1 MDWLDIKEFLKDTFG
16 YVVFIAIILFI
27 AIYIVGLQQVVG
39 PSMSP
44 TLENGDILIL
54 DKVTYRFFDIKRND
68 VIAFYSSKSKYLIK
82 RVVGMPGDYVEFKNN
97 QLYINNEL
105 VNEEYLSDNVITE
118 DFSLNSLGY
127 QIIPEDMYFVLGD
140 NRTNSSDSRD
150 YDIGLIKKEDILGKV
165 RFRLWPMNQ
174 MKFVK

>member
-16 YVVFIAIILFI
+16 YIIYILIILFI
-27 AIYIVGLQQVVG
+27 AVYIVGLQQVVG

-54 DKVTYRFFDIKRND
+54 DKATYKLFDIKRND

-82 RVVGMPGDYVEFKNN
+82 RVIGMPGDYIEFKNN
-97 QLYINNEL
+97 NLYINNKL
-105 VNEEYLSDNVITE
+105 VEEEYLDESIITE
-118 DFSLNSLGY
+118 DFNLYSLGY
-127 QIIPEDMYFVLGD
+127 SKIPEDMYFVLGD
-140 NRTNSSDSRD
+140 NRSNSSDSRD
-150 YDIGLIKKEDILGKV
+150 STIGLIKKKDIIGKV
-165 RFRLWPMNQ
+165 RFRIWPLNQ

>member
-82 RVVGMPGDYVEFKNN
+82 RVIGMPGDYIEFKNN

-105 VNEEYLSDNVITE
+105 VKEEYLNENVITE

-127 QIIPEDMYFVLGD
+127 QKIPEDMYFVVGD

-150 YDIGLIKKEDILGKV
+150 YDIGLIKEEDILGKV
-165 RFRLWPMNQ
+165 RFRLWPLNQ
-174 MKFVK
+174 MKFIK

>member
-82 RVVGMPGDYVEFKNN
+82 RVIGMPGDYIEFKNN
-97 QLYINNEL
+97 EL
-105 VNEEYLSDNVITE
+105 VKEEYLNENVITE
-118 DFSLNSLGY
+118 DFSLNSIGY
-127 QIIPEDMYFVLGD
+127 QKIPEDMYFVVGD

-150 YDIGLIKKEDILGKV
+150 YDIGLIKEEDILGKV
-165 RFRLWPMNQ
+165 RFRLWPLNQ
-174 MKFVK
+174 MKFIK